1 MTFVFLISII
11 KNKYLASKYRIYI
24 LLDSKNSRGV
34 DKIKT
39 KYYECFEYLD
49 LMCMKFNVKIYVSN
63 ICRRKN
69 KMSQK
74 KNKMSYFCDKL
85 SFFQP

>member
-63 ICRRKN
+63 ISCVF
-69 KMSQK
+69 K
-74 KNKMSYFCDKL
+74 K
-85 SFFQP
+85 